1 MIEITKRVTFDVT
14 KIYFGEVLHLAVV
27 RREIVALQ
35 SWKSCG
41 VWFIE
46 ITFKCGA
53 SVLAEYDTP
62 EKWQRVIELITED
75 LTL

>member
-1 MIEITKRVTFDVT
+1 MREITKLVTFDVT
-14 KIYFGEVLHLAVV
+14 KIYFGEVLHLALV

-41 VWFIE
+41 VWFVE
-46 ITFKCGA
+46 VTFKCGA
-53 SVLAEYDTP
+53 SVLAEYDSAG
-62 EKWQRVIELITED
+62 KWQRVIELITED